1 MDVGGLAAGDGQGQG
16 QPARRSSLTELPLTA
31 AEAGLR
37 LPAAREAEGAQT
49 LRDPITEATNRD
61 AGDDDAEKA
70 AYELASSER
79 DALFG
84 HVERSSGSDESN
96 YDGDAADGQPGIG
109 TGGLGMSEYAGSR
122 AHERILAPNQI
133 GDSGSN
139 YGPPG
144 RGGGRRGRQQSSTVY
159 RSHGDGLWLGKSRT
173 GGAGEPAEGRP
184 RHQKRDSMASLMS
197 SGMLSHGGAS
207 QVGGGNQFG
216 ADRSQCGRS
225 STASFMS
232 ASRSVSKLMDRSA
245 SRRAVFRSKYG

>member
-1 MDVGGLAAGDGQGQG
+1 M
-16 QPARRSSLTELPLTA
+16 PLNA

-37 LPAAREAEGAQT
+37 LPAAPEAEGSQT
-49 LRDPITEATNRD
+49 LRDPTKDATNGD

-79 DALFG
+79 DELFG
-84 HVERSSGSDESN
+84 HVERSSGSDEPD
-96 YDGDAADGQPGIG
+96 YDGDAANGQPGIG
-109 TGGLGMSEYAGSR
+109 AGGLGMSEYAGSR

-133 GDSGSN
+133 RDSGSN

-144 RGGGRRGRQQSSTVY
+144 RGGDRRGRQKSSTVY
-159 RSHGDGLWLGKSRT
+159 RSHGEGPFAARHGA

-197 SGMLSHGGAS
+197 SGILSHGGAS
-207 QVGGGNQFG
+207 QVGGANQFG

>member
-1 MDVGGLAAGDGQGQG
+1 
-16 QPARRSSLTELPLTA
+16 LPLNA

-37 LPAAREAEGAQT
+37 LPVAPEAEGSQT
-49 LRDPITEATNRD
+49 LRDPTKDATNRD

-79 DALFG
+79 DELFG
-84 HVERSSGSDESN
+84 HVERSSGSDEPD
-96 YDGDAADGQPGIG
+96 YDGDAANGQSGIG
-109 TGGLGMSEYAGSR
+109 AGGLGMSEYAGSR

-133 GDSGSN
+133 RDSGSN

-144 RGGGRRGRQQSSTVY
+144 RGGDRRGRQKSSTVY
-159 RSHGDGLWLGKSRT
+159 RSHGDGLFAARHGA
-173 GGAGEPAEGRP
+173 GGAGEPAEGRQTTNNT

-197 SGMLSHGGAS
+197 SGILSHGGAS
-207 QVGGGNQFG
+207 QVGGANQFG
-216 ADRSQCGRS
+216 ADRSHGGRS